1 MTDTEGEPQIAD
13 EPRRG
18 TVAWLQAQP
27 TVTLTDGTTVPT
39 CHRIPAGAE
48 LAPPGGIEEA
58 RCRVM
63 IEGTRC
69 KGKRLKAYGLCM
81 GHIGGG
87 GAADLEQMRL
97 KAAAKQRELKVTR
110 QLLGIGPAR
119 TGEPRAAAR
128 IRAAQRA
135 NELARAIVDGPLD
148 SDLGPVEKQRAALA
162 ALDAT
167 FPLQTATLSL
177 TVDDPDSMSLQDM
190 EQVLSLLG

>member
-1 MTDTEGEPQIAD
+1 
-13 EPRRG
+13 
-18 TVAWLQAQP
+18 
-27 TVTLTDGTTVPT
+27 
-39 CHRIPAGAE
+39 
-48 LAPPGGIEEA
+48 
-58 RCRVM
+58 M